1 MRASRWLMSATVV
14 VAMFAVVACCK
25 KKEEDAT
32 AETPEAGI
40 ENTESIPVP
49 DPAEVAPDWKT
60 KCPDAERPASGTVTA
75 LKNLDIREKPE
86 DTAKTVGGIGP
97 GTWVNLL
104 GVKQNWL
111 CIDYP
116 TGPGKL
122 SPGWVLASYTKRK
135 EVVKDAGTEAAAAT
149 ATPDAAVVV
158 DAATAV
164 VDAAAAATDGGSK
177 LVALPDAGK
186 TATTPTTTTTTKAPP
201 GIRPP
206 VPRPPR

>member
-1 MRASRWLMSATVV
+1 MAATAVLTMLA
-14 VAMFAVVACCK
+14 VAGCCK
-25 KKEEDAT
+25 GKTETTEEDAGGTAAT
-32 AETPEAGI
+32 AEPIPE
-40 ENTESIPVP
+40 
-49 DPAEVAPDWKT
+49 PAPEEIAPDWKT

-75 LKNLDIREKPE
+75 LKNLDIHEKPE
-86 DTAKTVGGIGP
+86 EASKNIGGITP

-104 GVKQNWL
+104 GVKQNWI

-135 EVVKDAGTEAAAAT
+135 EVVKDAGVEAAVPEAGAAAT
-149 ATPDAAVVV
+149 PEAGAAATPDAGVA
-158 DAATAV
+158 DS
-164 VDAAAAATDGGSK
+164 GSK

-186 TATTPTTTTTTKAPP
+186 TGTTPTTTATTPTGKVPV
-201 GIRPP
+201 GGRPP